1 MRIIAGKYRGRK
13 LKEFKGYDV
22 RPTSDRA
29 REALFNIL
37 GNISGDGFLD
47 LFCGTGA
54 IGLEAASRGAGR
66 VTLVDASEE
75 SVKLAK
81 ENAAILGAD
90 VTVAKADAAAFIGR
104 TYEKFDYIFLDPPY
118 AFDASP
124 VIGAIT
130 KSGALNVGGLI
141 IYEHSGESKA
151 AANGLKLIDSRR
163 YGVATF
169 DFYEVEQ

>member
-90 VTVAKADAAAFIGR
+90 VTVAKADAAALIGR
-104 TYEKFDYIFLDPPY
+104 T
-118 AFDASP
+118 
-124 VIGAIT
+124 
-130 KSGALNVGGLI
+130 
-141 IYEHSGESKA
+141 
-151 AANGLKLIDSRR
+151 
-163 YGVATF
+163 
-169 DFYEVEQ
+169 

>member
-54 IGLEAASRGAGR
+54 LLSPLS
-66 VTLVDASEE
+66 TQQVDASEE

-90 VTVAKADAAAFIGR
+90 VTVAKADAAAFVGR

-124 VIGAIT
+124 VIGAIV